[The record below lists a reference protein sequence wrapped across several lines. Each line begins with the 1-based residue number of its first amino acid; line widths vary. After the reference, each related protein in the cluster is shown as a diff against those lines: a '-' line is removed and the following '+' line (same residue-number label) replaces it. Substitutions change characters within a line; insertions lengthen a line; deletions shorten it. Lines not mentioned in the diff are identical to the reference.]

1 MLVHVIP
8 PPPHLSGQSI
18 KPVSLWHSAGPIPAT
33 YKYIYIVGVEFFST
47 VPSFNFHM
55 CRFSTRIRT
64 HFVFRSTFKVQPR
77 VSSKPASERGWNDAS
92 ITCYC
97 HFHCTYARLMSP
109 VRRRFLSRSTI
120 NAYSLENQGSLLY
133 QYP

>member
-1 MLVHVIP
+1 MLVLVP
-8 PPPHLSGQSI
+8 PPTLVVRALNLHRYGIVWSDSCHLQ
-18 KPVSLWHSAGPIPAT
+18 
-33 YKYIYIVGVEFFST
+33 IYVVDVEFFSN

-55 CRFSTRIRT
+55 CRFSTRIKT
-64 HFVFRSTFKVQPR
+64 HFVFRSTFKFQPR
-77 VSSKPASERGWNDAS
+77 VSFKPASERGWNDAS

-120 NAYSLENQGSLLY
+120 NAYSLEN
-133 QYP
+133 